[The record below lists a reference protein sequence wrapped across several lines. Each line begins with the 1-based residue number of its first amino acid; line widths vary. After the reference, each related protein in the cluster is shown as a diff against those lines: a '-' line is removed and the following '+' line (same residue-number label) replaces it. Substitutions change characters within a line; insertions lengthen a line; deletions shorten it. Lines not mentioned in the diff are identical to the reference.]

1 MNTTKI
7 LHFSDIHI
15 GLSLKKL
22 RPHKMLNK
30 RAIGLLNLLRGR
42 ARYFDDADI
51 KVKAL
56 ARFKQKYGIDIVIN
70 TGDYT
75 ALGLEHELEIAREL
89 VDELMQPLRNYIT
102 VPGNHD
108 IYVLES
114 DSHYRFNSNF
124 CNVLHSDMPQ
134 YCQKSPWP
142 LVRLIG
148 EDIAIVALN
157 SSKPNPYPWR
167 SDGHI
172 PTIQLNALQEI
183 LQDEQIKDRFVFV
196 ITHYA
201 PRLAN
206 GLADKKLHGLHNA
219 DEFLDICQDIN
230 QGAILFGHIH
240 HTYRLKLNTLGSE
253 LFCAGSAT
261 MDGREGAWMFEIDND
276 KNIKAK
282 KLYWDGVDFCI
293 EE

>member
-1 MNTTKI
+1 MKTTKI

-15 GLSLKKL
+15 GFSLKKL

-30 RAIGLLNLLRGR
+30 RAIGLMNLLRGR
-42 ARYFDDADI
+42 AKYFDDADI

-56 ARFKQKYGIDIVIN
+56 ARFKKEYGIDIVIN

-75 ALGLEHELEIAREL
+75 ALGLEHELEMAREL
-89 VDELMQPLRNYIT
+89 VDEFMHPLHNYVT

-108 IYVLES
+108 IYVLEA
-114 DSHYRFNSNF
+114 DSHYRFSANF

-134 YCQKSPWP
+134 YCRKGHWP

-148 EDIAIVALN
+148 DNIAIIALN

-172 PTIQLNALQEI
+172 PTIQLEALKDI
-183 LQDEQIKDRFVFV
+183 LQDNKIKDRFVFA

-206 GLADKKLHGLHNA
+206 GQPDKKLHGLDNSE
-219 DEFLDICQDIN
+219 EFLNICKDIKN
-230 QGAILFGHIH
+230 GAVLFGHIH
-240 HTYRLKLNTLGSE
+240 HTYRLKLDNLSSE

-261 MDGREGAWMFEIDND
+261 MDGKEGAWMFEIDSD
-276 KNIKAK
+276 KNLTAK
-282 KLYWDGVDFCI
+282 RLYWDGSKFSI
-293 EE
+293 KE